1 MIKLKNILNE
11 EKKFK
16 ARSAETGKIV
26 YYKTKDNLD
35 KALDAGE
42 AEPIEKGTKKAG
54 DGDGKVKGADLFKSK
69 ETGKSKYA
77 DDDIARNYED
87 DDTVYSPE
95 NPHPMAGIKSGNKV
109 VGWDG
114 EWTKK
119 GKEKKAKADF
129 DGDYGKAADYSDKL
143 DKELGPFM
151 PKPPTDDG
159 GWTEPE
165 AETSFDD
172 FDEDGN
178 AIYTMYI
185 EDPANDNYYDK
196 QLKVDKKTGEV
207 SEVPGSDTSVPD
219 YDGAKFD
226 FDRIFPEDDESIK
239 AFQDIEDNGTVEDM
253 EDYISSYADEELL
266 QRYGIRK
273 PEQIKKL
280 AQKVMAKKVSST
292 KIDPDDDKA
301 VISFIDKEGKFGP
314 KGAKA
319 SVSAWVAKRYGKLDK
334 NNSAYLAW
342 KKMTEGKLTEAKV
355 MGKSSSSK
363 LTDIISEKSKGLWA
377 NIHARRKSGKRMRK
391 KGEKGAPSDKN
402 FRSASENIKAGYE
415 VRKEDYDCF
424 MEYLQEQM
432 QNITEAEYQ
441 GRKVKLNK
449 PTRGD
454 SGKFKVYVKN
464 PKGNVVKVNFG
475 AKGKKNRIKKS
486 DPGARAS
493 FRARHNCDSPGP
505 KHKARY
511 WSCKNW

>member
-1 MIKLKNILNE
+1 MIKLKNILSE

-16 ARSAETGKIV
+16 ARSADTGKIV
-26 YYKTKDNLD
+26 YYKSKENMD

-42 AEPIEKGTKKAG
+42 AEPLQKGDEKGAEKDA
-54 DGDGKVKGADLFKSK
+54 DDGKVKGSDLFKSK
-69 ETGKSKYA
+69 ETDKVAKASPSTDATIDDYEKIKYKDKDGKNKSVSAWIAKA
-77 DDDIARNYED
+77 QKDDNHPAKLAYQKELDKRKAGSAKGD
-87 DDTVYSPE
+87 D
-95 NPHPMAGIKSGNKV
+95 SG
-109 VGWDG
+109 
-114 EWTKK
+114 K
-119 GKEKKAKADF
+119 GKADF
-129 DGDYGKAADYSDKL
+129 GGDYGKAADYSDEV
-143 DKELGPFM
+143 DKQLKQFM

-159 GWTEPE
+159 GWREPE

-196 QLKVDKKTGEV
+196 QLKVDKETGEV

-239 AFQDIEDNGTVEDM
+239 AFQDIEDKGTVEDM

-280 AQKVMAKKVSST
+280 AQQVMGDGSSST
-292 KIDPDDDKA
+292 
-301 VISFIDKEGKFGP
+301 
-314 KGAKA
+314 
-319 SVSAWVAKRYGKLDK
+319 
-334 NNSAYLAW
+334 
-342 KKMTEGKLTEAKV
+342 
-355 MGKSSSSK
+355 

-402 FRSASENIKAGYE
+402 FKSASENINAGYE

-424 MEYLQEQM
+424 MEYLHGQM
-432 QNITEAEYQ
+432 QNITAAEYQ

-449 PTRGD
+449 PNRGD

-511 WSCKNW
+511 WSCRNW

>member
-1 MIKLKNILNE
+1 MIKLKNILSE

-16 ARSAETGKIV
+16 ARSADTGKIV
-26 YYKTKDNLD
+26 YYKSKENMD

-42 AEPIEKGTKKAG
+42 AEPLQKGDEKGAEKDA
-54 DGDGKVKGADLFKSK
+54 DDGKVKGSDLFKSK
-69 ETGKSKYA
+69 ETDKVAKASPSTDATIDDYEKIKYKDKDGKNKSVSAWIAKA
-77 DDDIARNYED
+77 QKDDNHPAKLAYQKELDKRKAGSAKGD
-87 DDTVYSPE
+87 D
-95 NPHPMAGIKSGNKV
+95 SG
-109 VGWDG
+109 
-114 EWTKK
+114 K
-119 GKEKKAKADF
+119 GKADF
-129 DGDYGKAADYSDKL
+129 GGDYGKAADYSDEV
-143 DKELGPFM
+143 DKQLKQFM

-159 GWTEPE
+159 GWREPE

-196 QLKVDKKTGEV
+196 QLKVDKETGEV
-207 SEVPGSDTSVPD
+207 SEVPGSDTSIPD

-239 AFQDIEDNGTVEDM
+239 AFQDIEDKGTVEDM

-280 AQKVMAKKVSST
+280 AQQ
-292 KIDPDDDKA
+292 
-301 VISFIDKEGKFGP
+301 
-314 KGAKA
+314 
-319 SVSAWVAKRYGKLDK
+319 
-334 NNSAYLAW
+334 
-342 KKMTEGKLTEAKV
+342 V
-355 MGKSSSSK
+355 MGEGSSSK

-402 FRSASENIKAGYE
+402 FKSASENINAGYE

-424 MEYLQEQM
+424 MEYLHGQM

-511 WSCKNW
+511 WSCRNW

>member
-1 MIKLKNILNE
+1 MIKLTNILSE

-16 ARSAETGKIV
+16 ARSADTGKIV
-26 YYKTKDNLD
+26 YYKSKENMD

-42 AEPIEKGTKKAG
+42 AEPLQKGDEKGAEKDA
-54 DGDGKVKGADLFKSK
+54 DDGKVKGSDLFKSK
-69 ETGKSKYA
+69 ET
-77 DDDIARNYED
+77 D
-87 DDTVYSPE
+87 
-95 NPHPMAGIKSGNKV
+95 KV
-109 VGWDG
+109 
-114 EWTKK
+114 
-119 GKEKKAKADF
+119 AKASPSTDATI
-129 DGDYGKAADYSDKL
+129 DDY
-143 DKELGPFM
+143 E
-151 PKPPTDDG
+151 
-159 GWTEPE
+159 
-165 AETSFDD
+165 
-172 FDEDGN
+172 
-178 AIYTMYI
+178 
-185 EDPANDNYYDK
+185 
-196 QLKVDKKTGEV
+196 
-207 SEVPGSDTSVPD
+207 PD

-239 AFQDIEDNGTVEDM
+239 AFQDIEDKGTVEDM

-355 MGKSSSSK
+355 MGESSSSK

-402 FRSASENIKAGYE
+402 FKSASENINAGYE

-424 MEYLQEQM
+424 MEYLHGQM

-511 WSCKNW
+511 WSCRNW

>member
-1 MIKLKNILNE
+1 MIKLKNILSE

-16 ARSAETGKIV
+16 ARSADTGKIV
-26 YYKTKDNLD
+26 YYKSKENMD

-42 AEPIEKGTKKAG
+42 AEPLQKGDEKGAEKDA
-54 DGDGKVKGADLFKSK
+54 DDGKVKGSDLFKSK
-69 ETGKSKYA
+69 ETDKVAKASPSTDATIDDYEKIKYTDKDGKNKSVSAWIAKA
-77 DDDIARNYED
+77 QKDDNHPAKLAYQKELDKRKAGSAKGD
-87 DDTVYSPE
+87 D
-95 NPHPMAGIKSGNKV
+95 SG
-109 VGWDG
+109 
-114 EWTKK
+114 K
-119 GKEKKAKADF
+119 GKADF
-129 DGDYGKAADYSDKL
+129 GGDYGKAADYSDEV
-143 DKELGPFM
+143 DKQLKQFM

-159 GWTEPE
+159 GWREPE

-196 QLKVDKKTGEV
+196 QLKVDKETGEV

-239 AFQDIEDNGTVEDM
+239 AFQDIEDKGTVEDM

-280 AQKVMAKKVSST
+280 AQQ
-292 KIDPDDDKA
+292 
-301 VISFIDKEGKFGP
+301 
-314 KGAKA
+314 
-319 SVSAWVAKRYGKLDK
+319 
-334 NNSAYLAW
+334 
-342 KKMTEGKLTEAKV
+342 V
-355 MGKSSSSK
+355 MGEGSSSK

-402 FRSASENIKAGYE
+402 FKSASENINAGYE

-424 MEYLQEQM
+424 MEYLHGQM

-511 WSCKNW
+511 WSCRNW

>member
-1 MIKLKNILNE
+1 MIKLKNILSE

-16 ARSAETGKIV
+16 ARSADTGKIV
-26 YYKTKDNLD
+26 YYKSKENMD

-42 AEPIEKGTKKAG
+42 AEPLQKGDEKGAEKDA
-54 DGDGKVKGADLFKSK
+54 DDGKVKGSDLFKSK
-69 ETGKSKYA
+69 ETDKVAKASPSTDATIDDYEKIKYKDKDGKNKSVSAWIAKA
-77 DDDIARNYED
+77 QKDDNHPAKLAYQKELDKRKAGSAKGD
-87 DDTVYSPE
+87 D
-95 NPHPMAGIKSGNKV
+95 SG
-109 VGWDG
+109 
-114 EWTKK
+114 K
-119 GKEKKAKADF
+119 GKADF
-129 DGDYGKAADYSDKL
+129 GGDYGKAADYSDEV
-143 DKELGPFM
+143 DKQLKQFM

-159 GWTEPE
+159 GWREPE

-196 QLKVDKKTGEV
+196 QLKVDKETGEV

-239 AFQDIEDNGTVEDM
+239 AFQDIEDKGTVEDM

-280 AQKVMAKKVSST
+280 AQQ
-292 KIDPDDDKA
+292 
-301 VISFIDKEGKFGP
+301 
-314 KGAKA
+314 
-319 SVSAWVAKRYGKLDK
+319 
-334 NNSAYLAW
+334 
-342 KKMTEGKLTEAKV
+342 V
-355 MGKSSSSK
+355 MGEGSSSK

-402 FRSASENIKAGYE
+402 FKSASENINAGYE

-424 MEYLQEQM
+424 MEYLHGQM

-511 WSCKNW
+511 WSCRNW

>member
-1 MIKLKNILNE
+1 MIKLTNILNE
-11 EKKFK
+11 EDKFR
-16 ARSAETGKIV
+16 ARSKDSGKIV
-26 YYKTKDNLD
+26 VFKSKENME
-35 KALDAGE
+35 KAVEDGE
-42 AEPIEKGTKKAG
+42 ADPLQKGDEKGAEKDA
-54 DGDGKVKGADLFKSK
+54 DDGKVKGSDLFKSK
-69 ETGKSKYA
+69 ETDKVAKASPSTDAKSDDSGK
-77 DDDIARNYED
+77 
-87 DDTVYSPE
+87 
-95 NPHPMAGIKSGNKV
+95 G
-109 VGWDG
+109 
-114 EWTKK
+114 
-119 GKEKKAKADF
+119 KADF
-129 DGDYGKAADYSDKL
+129 GGDYGKAADYSDEV
-143 DKELGPFM
+143 DKQLKQFM

-159 GWTEPE
+159 GWREPE

-239 AFQDIEDNGTVEDM
+239 AFQDIEDKGTVEDM

-355 MGKSSSSK
+355 MGESSSSK

-402 FRSASENIKAGYE
+402 FKSASENINAGYE

-424 MEYLQEQM
+424 VEYLTNQM

-511 WSCKNW
+511 WSCRNW

>member
-1 MIKLKNILNE
+1 MIKLTNILNE
-11 EKKFK
+11 EDKFR
-16 ARSAETGKIV
+16 ARSKDSGKIV
-26 YYKTKDNLD
+26 VFKSKENME
-35 KALDAGE
+35 KAVEDGK
-42 AEPIEKGTKKAG
+42 AEPLEKGDEKGAEKDA
-54 DGDGKVKGADLFKSK
+54 DDGKVKGSDLFKSK
-69 ETGKSKYA
+69 ETDKVAKASPSLASLAKSAKSDDSGK
-77 DDDIARNYED
+77 
-87 DDTVYSPE
+87 
-95 NPHPMAGIKSGNKV
+95 G
-109 VGWDG
+109 
-114 EWTKK
+114 
-119 GKEKKAKADF
+119 KADF
-129 DGDYGKAADYSDKL
+129 GGDYGKAADYSDEV
-143 DKELGPFM
+143 DKQLKQFM

-159 GWTEPE
+159 GWREPE

-196 QLKVDKKTGEV
+196 QLKVDKETGEV
-207 SEVPGSDTSVPD
+207 SEVPGSDTSIPD
-219 YDGAKFD
+219 YDGAKYD

-239 AFQDIEDNGTVEDM
+239 AFQDIEDKGTVEDM

-280 AQKVMAKKVSST
+280 AQKVMAKPEVSST

-355 MGKSSSSK
+355 MGESSSSK

-402 FRSASENIKAGYE
+402 FKSASENINAGYE

-424 MEYLQEQM
+424 MEYLHGQM

-511 WSCKNW
+511 WSCRNW

>member
-114 EWTKK
+114 EWTTK

-196 QLKVDKKTGEV
+196 QLKVDKKTGKV
-207 SEVPGSDTSVPD
+207 SEVPGSDTSIPD
-219 YDGAKFD
+219 YDGAKYD
-226 FDRIFPEDDESIK
+226 FDRIFPDDEESVK

-253 EDYISSYADEELL
+253 EDYISGYADEELL

-273 PEQIKKL
+273 PEQIKQL
-280 AQKVMAKKVSST
+280 AQQVMGKST
-292 KIDPDDDKA
+292 P
-301 VISFIDKEGKFGP
+301 S
-314 KGAKA
+314 KGATIDDYEKIKFKDKDGKTKEM
-319 SVSAWVAKRYGKLDK
+319 SAWVAMKQKDGSPAKLAYQKELEKRGGG
-334 NNSAYLAW
+334 SAN
-342 KKMTEGKLTEAKV
+342 E
-355 MGKSSSSK
+355 SSSSK

-402 FRSASENIKAGYE
+402 FKSASENINAGYE

-424 MEYLQEQM
+424 MEYLHGQM

-511 WSCKNW
+511 WSCRNW

>member
-1 MIKLKNILNE
+1 MIKLTNILNE
-11 EKKFK
+11 EDKFR
-16 ARSAETGKIV
+16 ARSKDSGKIV
-26 YYKTKDNLD
+26 VFKSKENME
-35 KALDAGE
+35 KAVEDGK
-42 AEPIEKGTKKAG
+42 AEPLEKGDEKGAEKDA
-54 DGDGKVKGADLFKSK
+54 DDGKVKGSDLFKSK
-69 ETGKSKYA
+69 ETDKVAKASPSLASLAKSAKSDDSGK
-77 DDDIARNYED
+77 
-87 DDTVYSPE
+87 
-95 NPHPMAGIKSGNKV
+95 G
-109 VGWDG
+109 
-114 EWTKK
+114 
-119 GKEKKAKADF
+119 KADF
-129 DGDYGKAADYSDKL
+129 GGDYGKAADYSDEV
-143 DKELGPFM
+143 DKQLKQFM

-159 GWTEPE
+159 GWREPE

-196 QLKVDKKTGEV
+196 QLKVDKETGEV
-207 SEVPGSDTSVPD
+207 SEVPGSDTSIPD

-239 AFQDIEDNGTVEDM
+239 AFQDIEDKGTVEDM

-280 AQKVMAKKVSST
+280 AQKVMAKKEVSST

-319 SVSAWVAKRYGKLDK
+319 SVSAYVAKRYGKLDK

-355 MGKSSSSK
+355 MGESSSSK

-402 FRSASENIKAGYE
+402 FKSASENINAGYE

-424 MEYLQEQM
+424 MEYLHGQM

-511 WSCKNW
+511 WSCRNW

>member
-1 MIKLKNILNE
+1 MIKLTNILNE
-11 EKKFK
+11 EDKFR
-16 ARSAETGKIV
+16 ARSKDSGKIV
-26 YYKTKDNLD
+26 VFKSKENME
-35 KALDAGE
+35 KAVEDGK
-42 AEPIEKGTKKAG
+42 AEPLEKGDEKGAEKDA
-54 DGDGKVKGADLFKSK
+54 DDGKVKGSDLFKSK
-69 ETGKSKYA
+69 ETDKVAKASPSLASLAKSAKSDDSGK
-77 DDDIARNYED
+77 
-87 DDTVYSPE
+87 
-95 NPHPMAGIKSGNKV
+95 G
-109 VGWDG
+109 
-114 EWTKK
+114 
-119 GKEKKAKADF
+119 KADF
-129 DGDYGKAADYSDKL
+129 GGDYGKAADYSDEV
-143 DKELGPFM
+143 DKQLKQFM

-159 GWTEPE
+159 GWREPE

-196 QLKVDKKTGEV
+196 QLKVDKETGEV
-207 SEVPGSDTSVPD
+207 SEVPGSDTSIPD

-239 AFQDIEDNGTVEDM
+239 AFQDIEDKGTVEDM

-280 AQKVMAKKVSST
+280 AQKVMAKPEVSST

-355 MGKSSSSK
+355 MGESSSSK

-402 FRSASENIKAGYE
+402 FKSASENINAGYE

-424 MEYLQEQM
+424 MEYLHGQM

-511 WSCKNW
+511 WSCRNW

>member
-1 MIKLKNILNE
+1 MIKLTNILNE
-11 EKKFK
+11 EDKFR
-16 ARSAETGKIV
+16 ARSKDSGKIV
-26 YYKTKDNLD
+26 VFKSKENME
-35 KALDAGE
+35 KAVEDGK
-42 AEPIEKGTKKAG
+42 AEPLEKGDEKGAEKDA
-54 DGDGKVKGADLFKSK
+54 DDGKVKGSDLFKSK
-69 ETGKSKYA
+69 ETDKVAKASPSLASLAKSAKSDDSGK
-77 DDDIARNYED
+77 
-87 DDTVYSPE
+87 
-95 NPHPMAGIKSGNKV
+95 G
-109 VGWDG
+109 
-114 EWTKK
+114 
-119 GKEKKAKADF
+119 KADF
-129 DGDYGKAADYSDKL
+129 GGDYGKAADYSDEV
-143 DKELGPFM
+143 DKQLKQFM

-159 GWTEPE
+159 GWREPE

-196 QLKVDKKTGEV
+196 QLKVDKETGEV
-207 SEVPGSDTSVPD
+207 SEVPGSDTSIPD

-239 AFQDIEDNGTVEDM
+239 AFQDIEDKGTVEDM
-253 EDYISSYADEELL
+253 EDYIISYADEELL

-280 AQKVMAKKVSST
+280 AQKVMAKKEVSST

-355 MGKSSSSK
+355 MGESSSSK

-402 FRSASENIKAGYE
+402 FKSASENINAGYE

-424 MEYLQEQM
+424 MEYLHGQM

-511 WSCKNW
+511 WSCRNW